1 MSDAKIVKL
10 AETEVV
16 SFGPLAHYQPIIG
29 DDEGT
34 TPVRTGIQTSQP
46 GYVAPVHSHPYLEIL
61 HILDGTAEAW
71 LEGREDEKVV
81 LGKGDTIAL
90 PPGAPHSFR
99 VVGDVPLR
107 LLGTAPP
114 TRIVNI
120 RTGVVGR
127 LYTPREAGPQWDSAR
142 GRIGP
147 AGLAGRCARGGCP
160 CAMPQSSSS
169 RRPRWSRSARWRTIS
184 PSSVTRRGPRRS
196 APGIQTSQ
204 PGYVAPVH
212 SHPYLEILHI
222 LDGTAEAWLEG
233 REDDKVVLGKGDTIA
248 LPAGA
253 AHSFRVVGDV
263 PLRLLG
269 THVSPTRIVDYRDG
283 GPTDGRGYR
292 QG

>member
-1 MSDAKIVKL
+1 MKEAKIVKL

-107 LLGTAPP
+107 LLGT
-114 TRIVNI
+114 
-120 RTGVVGR
+120 
-127 LYTPREAGPQWDSAR
+127 
-142 GRIGP
+142 
-147 AGLAGRCARGGCP
+147 
-160 CAMPQSSSS
+160 
-169 RRPRWSRSARWRTIS
+169 
-184 PSSVTRRGPRRS
+184 
-196 APGIQTSQ
+196 
-204 PGYVAPVH
+204 
-212 SHPYLEILHI
+212 
-222 LDGTAEAWLEG
+222 
-233 REDDKVVLGKGDTIA
+233 
-248 LPAGA
+248 
-253 AHSFRVVGDV
+253 
-263 PLRLLG
+263 
-269 THVSPTRIVDYRDG
+269 HVSPTRIVDYRDG
-283 GPTDGRGYR
+283 GATDTRGYR
-292 QG
+292 QGLRARPRKPREMPRSSAGFAGAILPSWRRLGGGRRGPLR